1 MKEFHVYGLGNA
13 LVDFEFEVSNETLTR
28 LKIKKGVM
36 TLVDELSQQQLL
48 TQLDG
53 QKHAKAS
60 GGSAA
65 NSMIALAQLGGKGF
79 HSCKLAQDTTGDF
92 YLQDLLRHGITTNM
106 TSHNRESGTSGK
118 CIVMLTP
125 DYERTMHTFLG
136 ISETLSSAD
145 LDPLAIS
152 HSEFLYIEG
161 YLASSKTARAAAIA
175 AREIAEKNQV
185 KTAISLSDPNIV
197 AHFKEHLQHMIGN
210 QVDLLFCN
218 ELEAYLLA
226 NTKNLAHACKYLKQI
241 AKTFVITLGANGSL
255 IFDGLQM
262 MKIPAVLVNAIDTL
276 GAGDMYAGT
285 FLYGITHNHSYAH
298 AGRLASQAAGK
309 IVSHYGPRLPK
320 LSLDSLTYEVSNVN

>member
-1 MKEFHVYGLGNA
+1 MKKFHVYSLGNA
-13 LVDFEFEVSNETLTR
+13 LVDFEFEVSDKTLTR
-28 LKIKKGVM
+28 LNIKKGVM

-53 QKHAKAS
+53 QKHDKAS

-65 NSMIALAQLGGKGF
+65 NSMIALAQLGGRGF
-79 HSCKLAQDTTGDF
+79 HSCKLAQDATGDF

-106 TSHNRESGTSGK
+106 TPTNREPGISGK

-125 DYERTMHTFLG
+125 DCERTMHTFLG
-136 ISETLSSAD
+136 ISESLSTAD

-161 YLASSKTARAAAIA
+161 YLASSKAAYTAAVT

-197 AHFKEHLQHMIGN
+197 ANFKDNLQLMIGN

-218 ELEAYLLA
+218 EREAYLLA
-226 NTKNLAHACKYLKQI
+226 NAKDLLHACKYLKRI
-241 AKTFVITLGANGSL
+241 AKTFVITLGAKGSL

-262 MKIPAVLVNAIDTL
+262 IKIPAVLVNAIDTL

-285 FLYGITHNHSYAH
+285 FLYGLTHNHSYAH
-298 AGRLASQAAGK
+298 AGQLASQAAGK
-309 IVSHYGPRLPK
+309 IVSHYGPRLPR
-320 LSLDSLTYEVSNVN
+320 LSLESLTDKISHVN